1 MTFCAEQFDIL
12 FCCFRSFYSMKHGT
26 LYIIRDTNIQRWRKG
41 YLFHR
46 NVRKPISQI
55 GCCLAILLVTLP
67 QINWI
72 EITSLVLR
80 FHYFSREKKSSMY
93 LWTHSFGEKYEIC
106 SILSFSSLLSLPLFI
121 ILIFNRKYVCLWK
134 TIKDHIWCGKI
145 CVSMHSYE
153 QIKNEMIFSFDFRL
167 YNSEKK
173 NVCSY
178 HIILFFI
185 CKYIYSVFES
195 TPVQLKNKNN
205 STMKRRF
212 A

>member
-80 FHYFSREKKSSMY
+80 FHYFSREKKSSMNP
-93 LWTHSFGEKYEIC
+93 LVWWKVWN
-106 SILSFSSLLSLPLFI
+106 LLHI
-121 ILIFNRKYVCLWK
+121 VIFESVVVAV
-134 TIKDHIWCGKI
+134 IHHFDFQSKI
-145 CVSMHSYE
+145 CLLM
-153 QIKNEMIFSFDFRL
+153 
-167 YNSEKK
+167 
-173 NVCSY
+173 
-178 HIILFFI
+178 
-185 CKYIYSVFES
+185 
-195 TPVQLKNKNN
+195 KNN
-205 STMKRRF
+205 QRSYLMRENLRINAFIRTN
-212 A
+212 